1 MHWHKPRS
9 SWPLFHESGCKSSYC
24 DLSRSSLRSI
34 APARPPSF
42 RTLAKSLPSALR
54 VDPWWN
60 GARCPELV
68 AGSGKLVGMLM
79 MV

>member
-1 MHWHKPRS
+1 VVDVDDVAVAGDRGEIRCALKLRITLSSPR
-9 SWPLFHESGCKSSYC
+9 
-24 DLSRSSLRSI
+24 
-34 APARPPSF
+34 
-42 RTLAKSLPSALR
+42 
-54 VDPWWN
+54 WN